1 MNRQTPIMDAL
12 YDISDSAKA
21 RFCMPGHKGDPG
33 FFGGEM
39 LKYDIT
45 ELPGADNLLTPNG
58 VINESQNLHANYIR
72 AGAAYYTT
80 GGSTACILAMLSL
93 FRGKKVIFPRG
104 IHLCAANAIFMFG
117 IKPIFLHTQPCDY
130 PFVVCAADIKAA
142 LAANRDAA
150 AVFIV
155 YPNYFGLC
163 CDISSI
169 AQIAHKAKVPLVVD
183 AAHAAHFVYS
193 SLLPIAPSD
202 SGADIWTQSTHKTL
216 PAINGCACL
225 CVGETSLVDK
235 KQAKRALSAIQTTS
249 PSYLLLGSID
259 YANAYMRDKGEQEL
273 FRIITLCERFEQLI
287 GDLPGFSCPEII
299 QPGVVDKD
307 RTKMIIDV
315 SGTGH
320 SGLAIKNI
328 LARQGI
334 YVESADMKTILIL
347 LTVGDTAAHLELLYD
362 ALAQIENV
370 RGKNIYFSPHS
381 MPDATKYSQNSR
393 YWGNIEKVRIERS
406 AKRISACTAGVF
418 PPGEVVIM
426 RGQVISF
433 EIAGYLLE
441 ARRQGFDTFG
451 IEDDNIWV
459 FEER

>member
-1 MNRQTPIMDAL
+1 MDRQTPIMDAL
-12 YDISDSAKA
+12 YDISGSAKA
-21 RFCMPGHKGDPG
+21 RFCMPGHKGDSG
-33 FFGGEM
+33 YFGGEM

-45 ELPGADNLLTPNG
+45 ELPGADNLLTPSG
-58 VINESQNLHANYIR
+58 AIKKSQNLHANYIR

-80 GGSTACILAMLSL
+80 GGSTAGVLAMLSL

-104 IHLCAANAIFMFG
+104 IHLCAANAISMFE
-117 IKPIFLHTQPCDY
+117 IKPIFLQAQPCDY
-130 PFVVCAADIKAA
+130 PFVVSATDIKAA
-142 LAANRDAA
+142 LTKHRDAA

-163 CDISSI
+163 CDIQSI

-202 SGADIWTQSTHKTL
+202 AGADIWTQSTHKTL
-216 PAINGCACL
+216 PAINGCAAL

-235 KQAKRALSAIQTTS
+235 REAKHALSAIQTTS
-249 PSYLLLGSID
+249 PSYLLLGSLD

-273 FRIITLCERFEQLI
+273 YRIINVCERYEKLI
-287 GDLPGFSCPEII
+287 GELDGFSCPKITMT
-299 QPGVVDKD
+299 GMTDKD

-320 SGLAIKNI
+320 TGLAIKNI
-328 LARQGI
+328 LAKQGI
-334 YVESADMKTILIL
+334 HVECADMKTLLIL
-347 LTVGDTAAHLELLYD
+347 LTVGDTAAHLEMLYN
-362 ALAQIENV
+362 ALSRIEKIH
-370 RGKNIYFSPHS
+370 GKNIYFSPHS
-381 MPDATKYSQNSR
+381 MPGMTKYSLNSR
-393 YWGNIEKVRIERS
+393 YWDNIEKVRIERA
-406 AKRISACTAGVF
+406 AKRISACSAGVF
-418 PPGEVVIM
+418 PPGEVAVM

-441 ARRQGFDTFG
+441 ARRQGFDVFG
-451 IEDDNIWV
+451 IEDDSIWV
-459 FEER
+459 FEE